1 MADDVYT
8 PTLAIVREDYIRFQD
23 YESGTPRMEAGAEFD
38 RWFVAE
44 MKRIVQAMLDTL
56 VENEVNGFVD

>member
-1 MADDVYT
+1 MTDDDVYT

-23 YESGTPRMEAGAEFD
+23 YVAGTPRMEAGAEFD

-44 MKRIVQAMLDTL
+44 MSRTVQATIATA
-56 VENEVNGFVD
+56 NEVNDVDD